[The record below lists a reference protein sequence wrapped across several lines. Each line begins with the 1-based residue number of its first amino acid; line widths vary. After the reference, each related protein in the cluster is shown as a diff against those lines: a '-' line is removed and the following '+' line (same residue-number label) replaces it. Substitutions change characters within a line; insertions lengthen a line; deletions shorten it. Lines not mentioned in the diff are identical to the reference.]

1 MLIKQWML
9 IVWTYLDIGNSVY
22 FPIACIEIND
32 FVDAKLLLTLNF
44 KVKYRDYENV
54 KKYICRLGNQLN
66 EKNGNAI

>member
-1 MLIKQWML
+1 ML

-32 FVDAKLLLTLNF
+32 FVDALNF

-54 KKYICRLGNQLN
+54 KKYICRLGIQLN
-66 EKNGNAI
+66 EKNGKSI